1 MFLSDTYERRVND
14 KVIAEATPYSLSDD
28 SAFVDD
34 VGFLGYRLP
43 DVQHIRPFKKPKGGQ
58 LTPEQKAHNR
68 YVAHLR
74 IVVEHR
80 HCKRQ
85 ALPYCQ
91 RHHPPLERWRS

>member
-1 MFLSDTYERRVND
+1 
-14 KVIAEATPYSLSDD
+14 
-28 SAFVDD
+28 
-34 VGFLGYRLP
+34 
-43 DVQHIRPFKKPKGGQ
+43 
-58 LTPEQKAHNR
+58 
-68 YVAHLR
+68 VAHLR